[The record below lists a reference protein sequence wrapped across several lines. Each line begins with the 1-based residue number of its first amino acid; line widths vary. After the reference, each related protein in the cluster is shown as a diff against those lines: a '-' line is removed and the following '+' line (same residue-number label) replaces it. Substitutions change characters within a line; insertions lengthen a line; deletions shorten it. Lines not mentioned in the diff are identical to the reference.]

1 MIKLSELIKVPI
13 SVGDTVLG
21 GKFKNKKIKVKSIG
35 ENDKGDITINGK
47 PMMKVRIIPKSS
59 IDFPEGLQE
68 GKEDMDKLYAYY
80 SMAMQMIPNSPRQ
93 KDLRKKIKALRKKLK
108 MDEGLGPSDEARR
121 YMMLQLYGSNFVT
134 NYKRLLGGVKN
145 EKKGVIKKAWKDFQ
159 SIYKQIE
166 KEMSTLV

>member
-21 GKFKNKKIKVKSIG
+21 GKFKNKRIKVKSIG
-35 ENDKGDITINGK
+35 KNDKGDITINGK
-47 PMMKVRIIPKSS
+47 PMMKVRLIPKPD
-59 IDFPEGLQE
+59 IDFPEV
-68 GKEDMDKLYAYY
+68 K
-80 SMAMQMIPNSPRQ
+80 
-93 KDLRKKIKALRKKLK
+93 
-108 MDEGLGPSDEARR
+108 EGLGPSDEARR

-134 NYKRLLGGVKN
+134 NYKRLLSGVKN

-166 KEMSTLV
+166 KEMEYLA

>member
-21 GKFKNKKIKVKSIG
+21 GKFKNKRIKVKSIG
-35 ENDKGDITINGK
+35 KNDKGDITINGK
-47 PMMKVRIIPKSS
+47 PMMKVRLIPKPD
-59 IDFPEGLQE
+59 IDFPEV
-68 GKEDMDKLYAYY
+68 K
-80 SMAMQMIPNSPRQ
+80 
-93 KDLRKKIKALRKKLK
+93 
-108 MDEGLGPSDEARR
+108 EGLGPSDEARR

-134 NYKRLLGGVKN
+134 NYKRLLSGVKN

-166 KEMSTLV
+166 KEMEYLT

>member
-21 GKFKNKKIKVKSIG
+21 GKFKNKRIKVKSIG
-35 ENDKGDITINGK
+35 KNDKGDITINGK
-47 PMMKVRIIPKSS
+47 PMMKVRLIPKSD
-59 IDFPEGLQE
+59 IDFPEV
-68 GKEDMDKLYAYY
+68 K
-80 SMAMQMIPNSPRQ
+80 
-93 KDLRKKIKALRKKLK
+93 
-108 MDEGLGPSDEARR
+108 EGLGPSDEARR

-134 NYKRLLGGVKN
+134 NYKRLLSGVKN

-166 KEMSTLV
+166 KEMESLT

>member
-35 ENDKGDITINGK
+35 KNDKGDITINGK
-47 PMMKVRIIPKSS
+47 PMMKVRLIPKPD
-59 IDFPEGLQE
+59 IDFPEGLEE
-68 GKEDMDKLYAYY
+68 GKEELYKLYTQ
-80 SMAMQMIPNSPRQ
+80 AMKLIPGSQ
-93 KDLRKKIKALRKKLK
+93 KQKELIKKITKVRKKLK